1 MISHKPSEGYRDAD
15 VIVSAMGSPSRA
27 SATLLLSALEALGLP
42 RCEGASG
49 HRRRGD
55 FSRAEHRLAARLTA
69 IEVMDFLDGL
79 ARADGTFG
87 IPFLLERGW
96 VG

>member
-1 MISHKPSEGYRDAD
+1 MQMSLFQRWVAHRGLRQRCYYR
-15 VIVSAMGSPSRA
+15 
-27 SATLLLSALEALGLP
+27 LLKLLGLP
-42 RCEGASG
+42 RCECASG

-55 FSRAEHRLAARLTA
+55 FSRAEHRLAAGLEG

-96 VG
+96 VS

>member
-1 MISHKPSEGYRDAD
+1 MQMSLFQRWVALRGLRQRCYYR
-15 VIVSAMGSPSRA
+15 
-27 SATLLLSALEALGLP
+27 LWNLGLP
-42 RCEGASG
+42 HCECASG